1 MKGGPGLA
9 ECHPCCALPR
19 HPGSA
24 CSAVGHAVLA
34 GAAAATRLCACL
46 AAPHP
51 PPVRCPSLPNSYP
64 TMDNLNG
71 ELHPMEWVTKVKV
84 RRWGQQC
91 SSRAFGAT
99 CFLAPALLNAASP
112 V

>member
-1 MKGGPGLA
+1 
-9 ECHPCCALPR
+9 
-19 HPGSA
+19 
-24 CSAVGHAVLA
+24 
-34 GAAAATRLCACL
+34 
-46 AAPHP
+46 
-51 PPVRCPSLPNSYP
+51 
-64 TMDNLNG
+64 MDNLNG